1 MLLSCERILCF
12 LPAFR
17 IIAVGYEARACGV
30 TRQMRGDEAKEKCPD
45 IVLARV
51 PEVRGK
57 ADLTRSVLVRGNL
70 LRFLYGNNVEF
81 MIKVN
86 IIID

>member
-1 MLLSCERILCF
+1 MNLKQELKFYEPYNFLLAEENNVKPSSFRYHTVLN
-12 LPAFR
+12 FR

-45 IVLARV
+45 IILARV

-57 ADLTRSVLVRGNL
+57 ADLTR
-70 LRFLYGNNVEF
+70 
-81 MIKVN
+81 
-86 IIID
+86 